1 MGRKKNAADAPGQQ
15 DTAALRAVAGEL
27 EQAMMGAP
35 SSRLVDVCR
44 ATLIQDADFYMQHF
58 APYAAA
64 EGRPLRE
71 YVIGALSEAAADI
84 PFQPGIAD
92 SERNHMLALI
102 AVIAEKDG
110 ASMAAGNLQ
119 RAQYDGVQRVLSP
132 LAMDEAVNVA
142 DCRRASAGGR
152 ANAEAQKER
161 LASRDQGI
169 CGAYDDLIGAGRA
182 ARCIPAIL
190 ASRFSLSARQ
200 IKRILENRT

>member
-1 MGRKKNAADAPGQQ
+1 MR
-15 DTAALRAVAGEL
+15 
-27 EQAMMGAP
+27 GAP

-44 ATLIQDADFYMQHF
+44 ATLIQDADFYMQQC

-71 YVIGALSEAAADI
+71 YVIGALSEAAAAI

-102 AVIAEKDG
+102 AVIAGKDG
-110 ASMAAGNLQ
+110 AAMAAGNLQ

-132 LAMDEAVNVA
+132 LAMEEAVNVA

-169 CGAYDDLIGAGRA
+169 CGAYDDLIGDGRA
-182 ARCIPAIL
+182 ARGIPAIL
-190 ASRFSLSARQ
+190 ASRFSLSTKQ